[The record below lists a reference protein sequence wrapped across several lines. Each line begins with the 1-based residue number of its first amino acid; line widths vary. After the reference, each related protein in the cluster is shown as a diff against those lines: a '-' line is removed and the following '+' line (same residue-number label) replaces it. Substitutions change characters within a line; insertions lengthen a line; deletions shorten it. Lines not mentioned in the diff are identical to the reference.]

1 MINLA
6 TTIQPT
12 AFVQHRLNVLAN
24 EAKISQQATDGS
36 KTISLSAVL
45 FCLCNIANPVALA
58 LLYVAGINY
67 AICVAVDAYRTRGL
81 YLLPIW
87 RKNVLEMFEPDD
99 DDDDDTDRHLYQ
111 LTYLRPEEEYEHEM
125 LTKFPREVIHLLN
138 STSVSERGIAY
149 ERILATRYS
158 GGKNPFKF
166 KRETITSNLPQQP
179 KQTPAIQA
187 PIAQPTV
194 TPIVQP
200 QIVEPSPWD
209 SVTSDDIITI
219 PNAVEIASS
228 CRLIDRLLDN
238 PLLTRC
244 FVAGQRTGKTHAASI
259 ATWSIAKQH
268 KVKVL
273 YLNLFDH
280 GQGNAKAFDHAD
292 HCLTFNWPS
301 LNEGERIRVAK
312 AAIKVIEY
320 FIKGPSGQ
328 ILVIDEWMSLGAKIP
343 KFSAE
348 LPESVILMNE
358 FWRKT
363 FEQLTQ
369 INSVGIATGKAIYA
383 IAPYFQAGA
392 LRDEAKAIKNSSPI
406 ILAVRPRHTIPW
418 KDPITGNI
426 AQISYDA
433 KITSDVANNWRL
445 NIPEPTTAQV
455 IQWETEGEE
464 RIYYAGGQ
472 WNAIGT
478 MPAKPSKVSV

>member
-1 MINLA
+1 MLNLA

-12 AFVQHRLNVLAN
+12 EFIQHRLNVLAT

-58 LLYVAGINY
+58 LLYVAGLNY
-67 AICVAVDAYRTRGL
+67 AVCVAVDAYRTRGL

-87 RKNVLEMFEPDD
+87 RKSAMDMLDNDND
-99 DDDDDTDRHLYQ
+99 ADDRHLYQ
-111 LTYLRPEEEYEHEM
+111 LTYLRPEQEYEHWL
-125 LTKFPREVIHLLN
+125 LTTFPQQVIQQL
-138 STSVSERGIAY
+138 SMVPMGDRAVVY
-149 ERILATRYS
+149 EHILASRHNAEN
-158 GGKNPFKF
+158 NPLKF
-166 KRETITSNLPQQP
+166 QPETITSTLPQQP
-179 KQTPAIQA
+179 KQTPAVQA
-187 PIAQPTV
+187 PIAQPSV

-209 SVTSDDIITI
+209 NVNTDDVITI
-219 PNAVEIASS
+219 PNAVEVTSS

-244 FVAGQRTGKTHAASI
+244 FIAGQRTGKTHAASV

-268 KVKVL
+268 NVKVL
-273 YLNLFDH
+273 YLNMFDH

-292 HCLTFNWPS
+292 HCLTVNWPS

-418 KDPITGNI
+418 QDPITGNI

-464 RIYYAGGQ
+464 RVYYAGGQ
-472 WNAIGT
+472 WNAIGS
-478 MPAKPSKVSV
+478 MPAKPSKVV